1 MWPRSLAADGGGPH
15 DQITSWRF
23 SRLGARN
30 TGIIPGAWWNKSSFF
45 LKPATEKT
53 CIWGHG
59 AGAAEV
65 VEQSDVKGAFVLK
78 GGEGRFEVMRDI

>member
-1 MWPRSLAADGGGPH
+1 MD
-15 DQITSWRF
+15 
-23 SRLGARN
+23 
-30 TGIIPGAWWNKSSFF
+30 KSSFF
-45 LKPATEKT
+45 FLPATEET

>member
-1 MWPRSLAADGGGPH
+1 MTRSPPGVFQNWG
-15 DQITSWRF
+15 S
-23 SRLGARN
+23 
-30 TGIIPGAWWNKSSFF
+30 IPGALWTNHRFF
-45 LKPATEKT
+45 LPATEET